1 MLSCASTRAGQNISV
16 NLCCFSLSR
25 KLNFDKN
32 SLLAR
37 CICFPRNFPQPIFSQ
52 LNAVAAFCK
61 RTGVFLL
68 CQLTRDKMH
77 GHARTQAA
85 RDYSPL
91 SKPAPNSLRQPVFHS
106 ARVPELLWRDLREAI
121 CWSQRSKV
129 RAAAFPRAS
138 PAPCCRKA
146 AGTLQEPCRK
156 AGIVALG
163 AVPSN
168 HMVYPQAGGCLARGL
183 CWCGGGSTGLAAVR
197 PRTDASCQPAHRD
210 LLLICSV
217 PCFCVF

>member
-1 MLSCASTRAGQNISV
+1 MI
-16 NLCCFSLSR
+16 
-25 KLNFDKN
+25 KN

-61 RTGVFLL
+61 GTGVFLL
-68 CQLTRDKMH
+68 CQLTRDEMQ

-121 CWSQRSKV
+121 CRSQRSKV
-129 RAAAFPRAS
+129 RAAASPRAS

-146 AGTLQEPCRK
+146 AGTLQEGWDRRTRGCSFQSHGLP
-156 AGIVALG
+156 AGWWLLG
-163 AVPSN
+163 SGFVLAWRWE
-168 HMVYPQAGGCLARGL
+168 HRAGTR
-183 CWCGGGSTGLAAVR
+183 
-197 PRTDASCQPAHRD
+197 
-210 LLLICSV
+210 
-217 PCFCVF
+217 